1 MSSEKDKRK
10 STKTPKTKQAT
21 SKKAVPAKKK
31 AAPVKE
37 LSALHTLSRQIS
49 ADLSVDDVV
58 STALKEIAAIIDPDF
73 CFLYIRQD
81 DQLVLK
87 DRCLKTGKAG
97 PLLPEVKHMGE
108 CLCGRAAS
116 IGKPVYSKNIHK
128 DPLCTLAECK
138 DAGVHSFVALPL
150 TGREGIVG
158 VLSLASLTERDFINQ
173 DAFLETLAGQVAT
186 ALDNALVNERLQ
198 RQAEELRH
206 HLDERAKAE
215 VMLKRANRALKALS
229 KCNETLARVTSE
241 KELLH
246 SICRILVE
254 EGGYKL
260 AWIGYAGDDRAKSIN
275 VMAQCGY
282 EEGYLET
289 LHITW
294 ADTER
299 GRGPTGTAIRTGK
312 PSVVKD
318 IRHDPRFSVWRAEA
332 LKRGYASSM
341 ALPLVIGGKNP
352 GALTV
357 YSPEPEA
364 FDAEEIAL
372 LEQLAGDLS
381 FGIMTL
387 RMREAHQKTEE
398 ALRES
403 REKYQSLFENAND
416 AIYLREPQ
424 NGKIID
430 CNTKA
435 AEMTGYSIEE
445 LKGMSV
451 MDLHPV
457 QERSLLPEKFRAIS
471 EKGKL
476 SGISG
481 FHHQR
486 KDGTLVDIEVN
497 TNIVNLGGKKLN
509 VSIVRD
515 VTERRQEEERRKETC
530 KRLNAVMEASPDAI
544 ITATK
549 DGIVTGWNPA
559 AERLFGWTEEEALG
573 KPNPI
578 IPDAK
583 QDEFQRRLQAVAQG
597 EYTQKMESLRQRKDG
612 TLIQVSISTAP
623 LCEAGGEI
631 TGVMAVLSD
640 ITKRKEAEEALRES
654 EERLRVIFDAA
665 QEGIVQVSPTGVI
678 LYANRR
684 MAEMFGRPPDEVIG
698 SSFFDH
704 VHPDQKTAS
713 GASMSR
719 LGAGEVDI
727 VSVERHFIRRDGS
740 DFWGYVSARRLA
752 GPDGRIKAMV
762 GIITDITESKN
773 SIKALKA
780 SEEKYRS
787 LFEESKD
794 VIYISSPDGKFIDI
808 NPAGVA
814 LFGYSSKEELLS
826 VDIARQ
832 LYIDPSERTRFKQT
846 IEKQGFVTD
855 YELSMKKKS
864 GEELAVMTLTSSVV
878 RDERGNIVA
887 YRGIMRDMTEHR
899 KLEQQLRQSQKMEA
913 IGQLA
918 GGIAHDFNNIL
929 SAIVGYGGMMQM
941 KMAPDD
947 ANRLNVEQILSSAD
961 RAANLTHSLLAFSRK
976 QIINPKPV
984 NLNDIIKKVERLL
997 SRLIGEDVELH
1008 TQTSDRDLTVWADS
1022 LQIEQVLMNLAAN
1035 ARDAMPTGG
1044 QLIIKTEAIDLH
1056 DEFMMHGGI
1065 LKPGMYALLAVTD
1078 TGSGMDEKTQE
1089 KIFEPFFTTKEV
1101 GKGTGLGLAMVY
1113 GIIKQHNGY
1122 ILASSQLGKGTTF
1135 SIYLPLTGP
1144 AAREPEYLQE
1154 TLPIKGGTE
1163 TILLAED
1170 NEAVRKMTRTMLS
1183 DHGYTVIEAVDG
1195 EEAIRQFREH
1205 QDRIQILLLDVV
1217 LPKKNGKEVYEEVGR
1232 TRPGV
1237 KVLFTSGYTADV
1249 IHAKGIVDEGLHFIS
1264 KPAGMRELLQ
1274 KIRDILDL

>member
-1 MSSEKDKRK
+1 MRSEKDKRNSRK
-10 STKTPKTKQAT
+10 VPKAKRAA
-21 SKKAVPAKKK
+21 SKKTVPAKKK
-31 AAPVKE
+31 AAPVNE

-58 STALKEIAAIIDPDF
+58 STALKEITAIIDPDF

-87 DRCLKTGKAG
+87 DRCQKTGKAG
-97 PLLPEVKHMGE
+97 PMLPEVKRLGE

-116 IGKPVYSKNIHK
+116 ISNPVYSKNIHK
-128 DPLCTLAECK
+128 DPLCTLPECK
-138 DAGVHSFVALPL
+138 DAGVRSFVALPL
-150 TGREGIVG
+150 IGREGIVG
-158 VLSLASLTERDFINQ
+158 VLSLTSFTERDFIKQ

-186 ALDNALVNERLQ
+186 ALDNALVRERLQ
-198 RQAEELRH
+198 QQSDLLRH
-206 HLDERAKAE
+206 HLDERAKTE
-215 VMLKRANRALKALS
+215 VMLTKANRALKALS

-241 KELLH
+241 TELLH
-246 SICRILVE
+246 SICRSLVE
-254 EGGYKL
+254 DGRYEL
-260 AWIGYAGDDRAKSIN
+260 AWIGYAEEEQARRVRIVG
-275 VMAQCGY
+275 QYGY

-289 LHITW
+289 LQITW
-294 ADTER
+294 GDTER

-318 IRHDPRFSVWRAEA
+318 IRNDPRFSVWRAEA
-332 LKRGYASSM
+332 LKRGYASSI
-341 ALPLVIGGKNP
+341 ALPLTGDEKTF
-352 GALTV
+352 GALNICA
-357 YSPEPEA
+357 SEPDA
-364 FDAEEIAL
+364 FDKEEVEL
-372 LEQLAGDLS
+372 LGQLAGDLS
-381 FGIMTL
+381 YGIAAL
-387 RMREAHQKTEE
+387 RMREKHRQAEE

-416 AIYLREPQ
+416 AIYLREAE

-435 AEMTGYSIEE
+435 VEMTGYSIEE

-457 QERSLLPEKFRAIS
+457 QERHLLPEKFRMVL
-471 EKGKL
+471 EKGKAA
-476 SGISG
+476 GISG
-481 FHHQR
+481 LHHQR
-486 KDGTLVDIEVN
+486 KDGSLVDIEVN

-515 VTERRQEEERRKETC
+515 VTERQQKEKTQKETC
-530 KRLNAVMEASPDAI
+530 ERLNAVMEASPDAI
-544 ITATK
+544 ITVAK
-549 DGIVTGWNPA
+549 HGIVTGWNPA
-559 AERLFGWTEEEALG
+559 AERLFGWTQKETLG

-583 QDEFQRRLQAVAQG
+583 QEEFQRRLQAVAKG
-597 EYTQKMESLRQRKDG
+597 EHTQIMESLRQRKDG

-623 LCEAGGEI
+623 LRDAGGEI
-631 TGVMAVLSD
+631 TGMMAVLSD
-640 ITKRKEAEEALRES
+640 ITKRKKAEETLRES
-654 EERLRVIFDAA
+654 EQRLRVIFDTA
-665 QEGIVQVSPTGVI
+665 QEGIIQVSPTGHIVF
-678 LYANRR
+678 ANRR
-684 MAEMFGRPPDEVIG
+684 MAEMFGCTPDEVIG
-698 SSFFDH
+698 SPFNDH
-704 VHPDQKTAS
+704 VHHDQKADS
-713 GASMSR
+713 RASMGR
-719 LGAGEVDI
+719 LISGEIDS
-727 VSVERHFIRRDGS
+727 VSVERRLVRKDGS
-740 DFWGYVSARRLA
+740 DFWGHISARRLE
-752 GPDGRIKAMV
+752 GPDGKITAMV
-762 GIITDITESKN
+762 GIVNDITEWKN
-773 SIKALKA
+773 AIEALKR

-794 VIYISSPDGKFIDI
+794 VIYISNPDGKFIDI

-832 LYIDPSERTRFKQT
+832 LYVDPSERTRFKQT
-846 IEKQGFVTD
+846 IAKQGFVTD
-855 YELSMKKKS
+855 YEVRMKKKS
-864 GEELAVMTLTSSVV
+864 GEELAVMTITGSAV
-878 RDERGNIVA
+878 RDEQGNIVA

-918 GGIAHDFNNIL
+918 GGIAHDFNNVL

-947 ANRLNVEQILSSAD
+947 ANRLNVEQILSAAD

-984 NLNDIIKKVERLL
+984 NLNNIIKKVERLL

-1008 TQTSDRDLTVWADS
+1008 AQTADRDLTVWADS
-1022 LQIEQVLMNLAAN
+1022 LQIEQVLMNLATN

-1044 QLIIKTEAIDLH
+1044 RLIIKTEAVYLN
-1056 DEFMMHGGI
+1056 DEFMMPGGI
-1065 LKPGMYALLAVTD
+1065 LKPGRYALLTVTD

-1122 ILASSQLGKGTTF
+1122 ILASSQPGKGTTF

-1144 AAREPEYLQE
+1144 SAGEPESMQ
-1154 TLPIKGGTE
+1154 KGLAVKRGTE
-1163 TILLAED
+1163 TILVVED
-1170 NEAVRKMTRTMLS
+1170 NEAVRKITRTMLN
-1183 DHGYTVIEAVDG
+1183 DNGYTVIEAVDG

-1205 QDRIQILLLDVV
+1205 QDRIQLLLIDVV
-1217 LPKKNGKEVYEEVGR
+1217 LPKKNGKEVYEEVIR
-1232 TRPGV
+1232 TRPGM

-1249 IHAKGIVDEGLHFIS
+1249 IHAKGIADEGLHFIS

-1274 KIRDILDL
+1274 KIRDVLDS